1 LTILLTGGTGF
12 IGSHVAATLIARGER
27 VKALVRKTSNVD
39 YLHSLGADLEVGD
52 LKDFESVDRAV
63 RKCNIILHLA
73 TAPDWKPSK
82 EHWATNYHG
91 TINVLEAALKR
102 GVQRLVHCSTI
113 GVLGF
118 ADETPLNE
126 DSYYFPSRYSPY
138 AITKCEAEKVALA
151 YFRKGVPVSIV
162 RPAQV
167 YGPRDSGT
175 LGLAFQWI
183 QRGIYPL
190 IGDGRALLQPVYVQ
204 DVVDALL
211 LAMEIDKARGQIY
224 NIAGEEILSF
234 KDLFSI
240 IINAFGRDT
249 RCLNLPKGV
258 AWALGYL
265 WEVKTRFLGGS
276 TTLTRFRVE
285 CATRNMIYNI
295 TKAREE
301 LGFIPKLAL
310 EEGVKRTVEWYLA
323 NDEVNH

>member
-39 YLHSLGADLEVGD
+39 YLHTLGADLEVGD
-52 LKDFESVDRAV
+52 VRNFDSVDRAV
-63 RKCNIILHLA
+63 KKCNIILHLA

-82 EHWATNYHG
+82 EHWMTNYQG
-91 TINVLEAALKR
+91 TINVIEAALKR
-102 GVQRLVHCSTI
+102 GIQRLVHCSTI

-118 ADETPLNE
+118 TDETPLTE
-126 DSYYFPSRYSPY
+126 YCHYSPSRYSPY

-151 YFRKGVPVSIV
+151 SFIKGMPVSIV

-183 QRGIYPL
+183 QRGFYPL
-190 IGDGRALLQPVYVQ
+190 IGDGMALLQPIYVQ

-211 LAMEIDKARGQIY
+211 LAMETDKAQGQVY
-224 NIAGEEILSF
+224 NIAGEEMLSF

-249 RCLNLPKGV
+249 CCLNLPKKV

-265 WEVKTRFLGGS
+265 WEMKTRFLGGS
-276 TTLTRFRVE
+276 ATLTRFRVE

-301 LGFIPKLAL
+301 LRFIPKLAL

-323 NDEVNH
+323 IDEANH